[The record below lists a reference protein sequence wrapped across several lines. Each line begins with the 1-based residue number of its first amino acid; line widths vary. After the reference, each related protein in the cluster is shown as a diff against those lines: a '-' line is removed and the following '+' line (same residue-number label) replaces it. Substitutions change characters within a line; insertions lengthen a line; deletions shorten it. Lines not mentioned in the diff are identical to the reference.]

1 MKHLETER
9 LILRNWKNEDADPY
23 FHINQ
28 DKRVIECLRGALTM
42 EEVRAFIAAMNQQQE
57 ARGYSL
63 WAVEAKATG
72 ELMGF
77 IGLNL
82 IDWPAHFS
90 PAVEIGWRLG
100 SEYWGSGYATEG
112 AQAAL
117 HYGFEKAGLE
127 EIVAITVPANKR
139 SSRVMEKIG
148 MMRDFEG
155 DFLHPKL
162 EVSHPLSQHVLY
174 RIKR

>member
-9 LILRNWKNEDADPY
+9 LILRSWKNEDVDPY
-23 FHINQ
+23 FRINQ
-28 DKRVIECLRGALTM
+28 DKRVIECLRGPLAM
-42 EEVRAFIAAMNQQQE
+42 EEVRAFIAAMNKQQDV
-57 ARGYSL
+57 RGYSL
-63 WAVEAKATG
+63 WAVEEKATG

-77 IGLNL
+77 IGLNF
-82 IDWPAHFS
+82 IDWQAHFT

-100 SEYWGSGYATEG
+100 SQYWGRGYATEG
-112 AQAAL
+112 AQAVL
-117 HYGFEKAGLE
+117 HHGFEKTGLE

-148 MMRDFEG
+148 MMRDLEG

-162 EVSHPLSQHVLY
+162 EVGHPLSQHMLY